1 MPLIAIIHLPDHTAV
16 GGITEDIAALPDNI
30 PGAMLVAVHE
40 FPNRAELRQG
50 CLGCGKGK
58 MVGWGRHRKGYMVC
72 GTCGG
77 RNPKVRRWFTG
88 ALFDW
93 FGANLLGDN
102 APALFR
108 TPDGY
113 GPPQ

>member
-1 MPLIAIIHLPDHTAV
+1 MPFVAIIHIGDGAD
-16 GGITEDIAALPDNI
+16 DIRESALP
-30 PGAMLVAVHE
+30 PGHTLVGLYN
-40 FPNRAELRQG
+40 FPNRAELRKG

-58 MVGWGRHRKGYMVC
+58 LVGWGRHRTGYMVC
-72 GTCGG
+72 ATCGG

-93 FGANLLGDN
+93 FGANILGND

-113 GPPQ
+113 SPPQ

>member
-1 MPLIAIIHLPDHTAV
+1 MAFIAIIHINDDHTAARIAERYAHGDAGRIV
-16 GGITEDIAALPDNI
+16 GLYN
-30 PGAMLVAVHE
+30 
-40 FPNRAELRQG
+40 FPSRAELRKG

-58 MVGWGRHRKGYMVC
+58 LVGWGRHGTGYMVC
-72 GTCGG
+72 ATCGG

-93 FGANLLGDN
+93 FGANILGND

-113 GPPQ
+113 SPPQ